1 MLGSRA
7 GGDGW
12 LVRAVGR
19 APVTVRTKLL
29 VAFAG
34 IAAVLVAVAV
44 LGLRVLG
51 QSNARISALG
61 TLQLR
66 AATYEGLQTQSQ
78 QLRQLLAIR
87 TAEDPSLNAYLGGDE
102 TGLASGRRWPLVDRT
117 IIAALSSLFP
127 ATIESRWGFTP
138 PAADRPQLVRIRRDM
153 LRLSS
158 GLQRILAADEG
169 GATARESQ

>member
-1 MLGSRA
+1 MPGSRS

-12 LVRAVGR
+12 LVRAIGR

-34 IAAVLVAVAV
+34 ISALLVVVAV

-51 QSNARISALG
+51 QSNARISSLG

-87 TAEDPSLNAYLGGDE
+87 VAEDPNLNAYLSGRE
-102 TGLASGRRWPLVDRT
+102 TGLESGRQWPLVDRT
-117 IIAALSSLFP
+117 IIAAVSSLYP
-127 ATIESRWGFTP
+127 ATIVSRW
-138 PAADRPQLVRIRRDM
+138 D
-153 LRLSS
+153 
-158 GLQRILAADEG
+158 
-169 GATARESQ
+169 